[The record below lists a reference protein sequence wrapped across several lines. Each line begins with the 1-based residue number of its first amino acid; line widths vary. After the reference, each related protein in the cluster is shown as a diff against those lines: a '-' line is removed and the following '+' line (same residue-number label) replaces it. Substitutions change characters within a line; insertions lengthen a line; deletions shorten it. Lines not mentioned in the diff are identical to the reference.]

1 MLIAQLSDPHVCA
14 EGTLYQGLVDS
25 NAMFVAAIRH
35 LNSLPTVPDVVILTG
50 DVTEHGTPE
59 EYALS
64 RQMLSAIKQPLITI
78 PGNHDQREQFRRA
91 FADMPYIPEAGPLHF
106 SVSDVGP
113 VRIIG
118 LDVTVPGAHHGTIDE
133 RAIERL
139 EAFLADDPHRPTMIM
154 MHQPPFESGIP
165 YLDQYRCFEQ
175 QRLAD
180 QLSKFDNIECI
191 VCGHVH
197 RYMMRR
203 FSKTVACTAPST
215 TTSIALRLS
224 SDAQPASFIEPPALL
239 LHNWSPTTGM
249 VTHLSPIGTFPGP
262 FNFF

>member
-14 EGTLYQGLVDS
+14 EGTLYKGLVDS
-25 NAMFVAAIRH
+25 NAMFIAAIRH
-35 LNSLPTVPDVVILTG
+35 LNNLSPAPDVVILTG
-50 DVTEHGTPE
+50 DVTEHGTPD

-64 RQMLSAIKQPLITI
+64 RKMLSEVKQPLIAI
-78 PGNHDQREQFRRA
+78 PGNHDEREEFRRS
-91 FADMPYIPEAGPLHF
+91 FADMTYLPESGPLHF
-106 SVSDVGP
+106 TVSDVGP

-118 LDVTVPGAHHGTIDE
+118 LDVTVPGAHHGTIDDH
-133 RAIERL
+133 AMERL
-139 EAFLADDPHRPTMIM
+139 ETFLMDDPNHPTMIM

-165 YLDQYRCFEQ
+165 YLDQYRCFEE
-175 QRLAD
+175 QRLAA

-197 RYMMRR
+197 RFMMRR
-203 FSKTVACTAPST
+203 FAKTVTCTAPST

-224 SDAQPASFIEPPALL
+224 SDAEPASYIEPPGLL
-239 LHNWSPTTGM
+239 LHNWNPTTGM

-262 FNFF
+262 FDFF